1 MLELIQKANTVVK
14 PQKIVVIGV
23 QGIGK
28 TTFGATFQDAVL
40 LPVEDG
46 ASAVD
51 VNAFPLATS
60 YQAVIDT
67 ITALHEDHPYKTLV
81 VDSLDW
87 LEPLIWEITCQA
99 NEKPSIESFGYG
111 KGYTEADKYW
121 RVVMGGFDSLRANKG
136 MHVVLLAHSEVK
148 TVTPP
153 DSDQYDRYQ
162 MRLHK
167 RALGLWSEWA
177 DVVTFLT
184 YKISIKKESK
194 GFGSDRAR
202 AQGSGDRVIYTTE
215 RPAWDAKNRW
225 GLPDEIFIGKDET
238 YGAFHTA
245 LETATKGGYQKPV
258 EGNKKAS

>member
-1 MLELIQKANTVVK
+1 MLDQIRKANSFVP

-28 TTFGATFQDAVL
+28 TTFGATFPGTVL

-46 ASAVD
+46 AHAID
-51 VNAFPLATS
+51 VNALPLAIS
-60 YQAVIDT
+60 YQAIIDA
-67 ITALHEDHPYKTLV
+67 ITALHGDHPYKTLV

-87 LEPLIWEITCQA
+87 LEPLVWEATCQA

-121 RVVMGGFDSLRANKG
+121 RVILGGFDSLRANKG
-136 MHVVLLAHSEVK
+136 MHVVLLAHSEIK
-148 TVTPP
+148 AITPP
-153 DSDQYDRYQ
+153 DSDGYDRYQ

-177 DVVTFLT
+177 DVVVFLT
-184 YKISIKKESK
+184 YKIAIKKEDK
-194 GFGSDRAR
+194 GFGSDRTR
-202 AQGSGDRVIYTTE
+202 ATGSGDRVIYTAE

-225 GLPDEIFIGKDET
+225 GLPDEIFIGKDTT
-238 YGAFHTA
+238 YGAFHKA
-245 LETATKGGYQKPV
+245 LEAATKGGYKNEKA
-258 EGNKKAS
+258 EGK

>member
-1 MLELIQKANTVVK
+1 MLKLIQKANTVVK
-14 PQKIVVIGV
+14 PQKIIVMGV

-28 TTFGATFQDAVL
+28 TTFGATFQNAVL
-40 LPVEDG
+40 LPIEDG

-60 YQAVIDT
+60 YQAIIDT

-136 MHVVLLAHSEVK
+136 MHIVLLAHSEVK

-225 GLPDEIFIGKDET
+225 GLPDEIFIGKDKT

-245 LETATKGGYQKPV
+245 LETATKGGYVKPTG
-258 EGNKKAS
+258 ENKKAS

>member
-28 TTFGATFQDAVL
+28 TTFGATFQNAVL

-87 LEPLIWEITCQA
+87 LEPLMWAETCREHEA
-99 NEKPSIESFGYG
+99 ESIERVLKGYG
-111 KGYTEADKYW
+111 KGYLEADKYW
-121 RVVMGGFDSLRANKG
+121 RVIMGGFDSLRANKG
-136 MHVVLLAHSEVK
+136 MHIVLLAHSEVK

-153 DSDQYDRYQ
+153 ESDSYDRYQ

-167 RALGLWSEWA
+167 RALALWNEWA
-177 DVVTFLT
+177 EVVGFLT
-184 YKISIKKESK
+184 YKVAITKEDK
-194 GFGSDRAR
+194 GFGRDRAR
-202 AQGSGDRVIYTTE
+202 ATGSGDRMIYTSE

-225 GLPDEIFIGKDET
+225 GLPDEIFIGKDKT

-245 LETATKGGYQKPV
+245 LETATKGGYKKP
-258 EGNKKAS
+258 EGK

>member
-1 MLELIQKANTVVK
+1 MLDQIRKANAFVP

-28 TTFGATFQDAVL
+28 TTFGATFPDPIL
-40 LPVEDG
+40 LRTEDG
-46 ASAVD
+46 AHAID
-51 VNAFPLATS
+51 VNTFPDLATN
-60 YQAVIDT
+60 YQAIVDA
-67 ITALHEDHPYKTLV
+67 ITALHGDHTFKTLV

-87 LEPLIWEITCQA
+87 LEPLIWTETCREHGA
-99 NEKPSIESFGYG
+99 ESIEQVLKGYG
-111 KGYTEADKYW
+111 KGYLEADKYW

-177 DVVTFLT
+177 DIVTFLT
-184 YKISIKKESK
+184 YKIAIRKEDK
-194 GFGSDRAR
+194 GFGKDRTR
-202 AQGSGDRVIYTTE
+202 ATGSGDRVIYTTE

-225 GLPDEIFIGKDET
+225 SLPDEIFIGKDET

-245 LETATKGGYQKPV
+245 LETATKGGYKKP
-258 EGNKKAS
+258 EGK